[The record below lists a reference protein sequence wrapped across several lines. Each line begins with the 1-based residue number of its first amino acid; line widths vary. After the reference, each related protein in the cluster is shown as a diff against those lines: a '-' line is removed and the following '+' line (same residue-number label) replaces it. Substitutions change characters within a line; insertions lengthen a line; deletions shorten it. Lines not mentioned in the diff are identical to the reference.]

1 VRRHIWGAGSRPVA
15 SVSPAACL
23 SPVSDLHLH
32 ILPGV
37 DDGPRDLDEALALA
51 GQAVA
56 AGVVRACAGV
66 HSAWLPREGGHELL
80 SEALASLREALRG
93 NGVGLEVA
101 EGMEC
106 VLDPDLPARVKR
118 GEVLTLAGSRYL
130 GVELPPGVDL
140 AAAGKVLFN
149 LSLVGV
155 VPVILHPERAER
167 VAAEPA
173 SLRPLVEQGA
183 LVAVAA
189 PSLLG
194 PAPVRRAAEE
204 LLRSDLVHA
213 LVSDAH
219 RPDTRPV
226 RLAEA
231 LRAAA
236 RIVGRARAERLVRD
250 LPACVWADRE
260 YTGDTQGCDP
270 DRGRGPA

>member
-1 VRRHIWGAGSRPVA
+1 MI
-15 SVSPAACL
+15 
-23 SPVSDLHLH
+23 SDLHIH

-37 DDGPRDLDEALALA
+37 DDGPRDLDEALTLA

-56 AGVVRACAGV
+56 AGVVRVCSGV
-66 HSAWLPREGGHELL
+66 HSRWPGRESDPKRLSDALACLRDGLRREG
-80 SEALASLREALRG
+80 LA
-93 NGVGLEVA
+93 LEVA

-106 VLDPDLPARVKR
+106 LLDPDLPARVER

-140 AAAGKVLFN
+140 AAAGRVLFN

-167 VAAEPA
+167 VAAEPG
-173 SLRPLVEQGA
+173 SLRSLVEQGA

-194 PAPVRRAAEE
+194 PASVRRAAEG
-204 LLRSDLVHA
+204 LLRLGLVDA

-219 RPDTRPV
+219 RPDSRPV

-231 LRAAA
+231 LGAAA
-236 RIVGRARAERLVRD
+236 RVVGKARAERLVRD

-260 YTGDTQGCDP
+260 YTGGTQGCDP